1 MSRPIFLEVPAKY
14 DGCRLSTFL
23 RRAVG
28 AGTALFH
35 ILKKDDS
42 AVLLNGVPSFLNVYV
57 YTGDAVSV
65 LLPETFG
72 ECGREAT
79 VAPVDLGVG
88 LLYEDADFAVMS
100 KPAGMPVHPSR
111 AHLYDTLANDFLFR
125 CPSVV
130 FRPLTRLDCDTSG
143 LVLIAKNKLA
153 ARVNR
158 ERLIRIYYGVTD
170 RPVAARRGVCRMP
183 VERER
188 EGSCRRIVRP
198 DGKSAV
204 THWRVA
210 ARLDGLTLLRFR
222 LETGRTHQIRVHCA
236 AMGFPLCGDALYGGS
251 AGGIA
256 RQALHAAFLTF
267 ENPLTGISKT
277 VKSPLP
283 ADIRALLTE
292 KAVRKNRADTEKR
305 SPYGPGSVFSV

>member
-1 MSRPIFLEVPAKY
+1 MSRPVSLEVPARY

-23 RRAVG
+23 RRGLG
-28 AGTALFH
+28 AGTALLH

-42 AVLLNGVPSFLNVYV
+42 AVLRNGVPSFLNVFIQS
-57 YTGDAVSV
+57 GDHISV
-65 LLPETFG
+65 RLPETFD
-72 ECGREAT
+72 ECGREAK

-88 LLYEDADFAVMS
+88 LLYEDTDFAVMS

-153 ARVNR
+153 ARVDR
-158 ERLIRIYYGVTD
+158 ERLARIYYGVTD
-170 RPVAARRGVCRMP
+170 RPVAEAGGVCRMP
-183 VERER
+183 IEREC

-198 DGKSAV
+198 DGKSAA

-210 ARLDGLTLLRFR
+210 ARLGRFTLLRFR

-251 AGGIA
+251 AEGIA
-256 RQALHAAFLTF
+256 RQALHAAYLSF
-267 ENPLTGISKT
+267 ENPLTGIART

-283 ADIRALLTE
+283 ADIRALL
-292 KAVRKNRADTEKR
+292 AVAAEA
-305 SPYGPGSVFSV
+305 